1 MPGEWDDNPPLAHRH
16 FLLITRAYY
25 RSVLG
30 EQLRTPEALEAAS
43 FFLASLHSASQL
55 YKACDEDPCRI
66 LNVSVVWA
74 AGAAERKVPA
84 SP

>member
-1 MPGEWDDNPPLAHRH
+1 LPGGCDDNPPRAHRY
-16 FLLITRAYY
+16 FLLITNAYY
-25 RSVLG
+25 RSLLG

-66 LNVSVVWA
+66 LN
-74 AGAAERKVPA
+74 G
-84 SP
+84 